1 MPSVADDPVR
11 FTSVLT
17 VRRETVLFLARL
29 LHLHRLES
37 GTRRG
42 TRALGPFRQAVL
54 VLRWFADNTR
64 VRQLACDFD
73 IGKSTAYDY
82 LHEGID
88 VLAGIAPDVHE
99 ALLAAR
105 ARGDS
110 HLNLDGTLIHTD
122 RVAAVGPNGADL
134 WWLGKHKH
142 HSGNVQV
149 LSDSDGFPI
158 WVSGVRPGR
167 EHDTTCTA

>member
-1 MPSVADDPVR
+1 MAD
-11 FTSVLT
+11 
-17 VRRETVLFLARL
+17 ETPGRGTGVYANFIT
-29 LHLHRLES
+29 ES

-88 VLAGIAPDVHE
+88 VLADIAPDVHE

-105 ARGDS
+105 ARGAS
-110 HLNLDGTLIHTD
+110 HATPA
-122 RVAAVGPNGADL
+122 AAVACSHVG
-134 WWLGKHKH
+134 
-142 HSGNVQV
+142 
-149 LSDSDGFPI
+149 
-158 WVSGVRPGR
+158 
-167 EHDTTCTA
+167 